1 MKTTMKF
8 LGALG
13 LIGALVSASSAG
25 ELLLPRISL
34 GTANVKTISGDRGG
48 YVIDYA
54 IRALKMRR
62 SGTFVRFN
70 GSCDSACTLYLSMP
84 KSKVCITQS
93 ASFGFHLPYGVS
105 ARGNQVA
112 ANFMMKNY
120 PGWVRGWIAKRGGL
134 KSSIATMTYADASRF
149 LPTCPSQ
156 QQGMTVASL
165 SPTRLRGG

>member
-1 MKTTMKF
+1 MKTIMKF

-13 LIGALVSASSAG
+13 LMGAMVSAGSAG
-25 ELLLPRISL
+25 ELLRPRISL

-84 KSKVCITQS
+84 KSKVCVTRN

-156 QQGMTVASL
+156 QRGMTVASL

>member
-1 MKTTMKF
+1 MKTMMKF

-13 LIGALVSASSAG
+13 LMGALVSASSAD
-25 ELLLPRISL
+25 ELLRPRINFRN
-34 GTANVKTISGDRGG
+34 ANVKTISGDRGG

-62 SGTFVRFN
+62 SGGFVRFS
-70 GSCDSACTLYLSMP
+70 GACDSACTLYLSMP
-84 KSKVCITQS
+84 RSKVCITQS
-93 ASFGFHLPYGVS
+93 ASFGFHLPYGAG

-149 LPTCPSQ
+149 LPTCPSEQ
-156 QQGMTVASL
+156 RGMNIASL
-165 SPTRLRGG
+165 GPTRLRGG

>member
-1 MKTTMKF
+1 MKTIMKF

-13 LIGALVSASSAG
+13 LMGAMVSASSAG
-25 ELLLPRISL
+25 ELLRPRISL
-34 GTANVKTISGDRGG
+34 GTANVKTVSGDRGG

-93 ASFGFHLPYGVS
+93 ASFGFHLPYGVG

-149 LPTCPSQ
+149 LPTCPSGQ
-156 QQGMTVASL
+156 RNMTIASL

>member
-1 MKTTMKF
+1 MKTIMKF

-13 LIGALVSASSAG
+13 LMGALVSASAAG
-25 ELLLPRISL
+25 ELLRPRISL

-84 KSKVCITQS
+84 RSKVCITQS
-93 ASFGFHLPYGVS
+93 ASFGFHLPYGVG

-156 QQGMTVASL
+156 QRGMTVASL

>member
-1 MKTTMKF
+1 MKF

-13 LIGALVSASSAG
+13 LMGALVSTSSAG
-25 ELLLPRISL
+25 ELLRPRISL

-156 QQGMTVASL
+156 QLGMNVASL

>member
-1 MKTTMKF
+1 MKTIMKF

-13 LIGALVSASSAG
+13 LMGALVSTSSAG
-25 ELLLPRISL
+25 ELLRPRISL

-84 KSKVCITQS
+84 RSKVCITQS
-93 ASFGFHLPYGVS
+93 ASFGFHLPYGVG

-112 ANFMMKNY
+112 ANLMMKNY

-134 KSSIATMTYADASRF
+134 KSSIAKMTYADASRF
-149 LPTCPSQ
+149 LPTCPSEQ
-156 QQGMTVASL
+156 RGTTIASL
-165 SPTRLRGG
+165 SATRLRGG

>member
-25 ELLLPRISL
+25 ELLRPRISL

-112 ANFMMKNY
+112 ANFMMKSY

-134 KSSIATMTYADASRF
+134 TSSIATMTYADASRF
-149 LPTCPSQ
+149 LPSCPSQ
-156 QQGMTVASL
+156 QRGMTVASL

>member
-1 MKTTMKF
+1 MKTVMKF

-13 LIGALVSASSAG
+13 LMGAMISAGSAG
-25 ELLLPRISL
+25 ELVRPRINL

-54 IRALKMRR
+54 IRVLKMRR
-62 SGTFVRFN
+62 GGGFVRFD
-70 GSCDSACTLYLSMP
+70 GACDSACTLYLSMP
-84 KSKVCITQS
+84 KSRVCVTQN
-93 ASFGFHLPYGVS
+93 ASFGFHLPYGAG

-112 ANFMMKNY
+112 ADFLMKNY

-134 KSSIATMTYADASRF
+134 KGYIATMTYADASRF
-149 LPTCPSQ
+149 LPTCPSEQ
-156 QQGMTVASL
+156 RMTVASL

>member
-1 MKTTMKF
+1 MKTIMKF

-13 LIGALVSASSAG
+13 LMGALVSASSAG
-25 ELLLPRISL
+25 ELLRPRISL

-84 KSKVCITQS
+84 RSKVCITQN

-149 LPTCPSQ
+149 LPTCPSEQ
-156 QQGMTVASL
+156 RGMTVASL

>member
-1 MKTTMKF
+1 
-8 LGALG
+8 LAGAAVS
-13 LIGALVSASSAG
+13 GAKVVARNQATNA
-25 ELLLPRISL
+25 ERDAV
-34 GTANVKTISGDRGG
+34 TNERGG

-93 ASFGFHLPYGVS
+93 ASFGFHLPYGAG

-149 LPTCPSQ
+149 LPTCPSEQ
-156 QQGMTVASL
+156 RGTTIASL

>member
-1 MKTTMKF
+1 MKTIMKF

-13 LIGALVSASSAG
+13 LMGAMVSAGSAD
-25 ELLLPRISL
+25 ELLRPRINL

-62 SGTFVRFN
+62 SGTFVRFS

-84 KSKVCITQS
+84 KSKVCVTRN

-149 LPTCPSQ
+149 LPTCPSEQ
-156 QQGMTVASL
+156 RSMTVASL

>member
-1 MKTTMKF
+1 MKF
-8 LGALG
+8 IAALALTGAM
-13 LIGALVSASSAG
+13 ISTSSADQ
-25 ELLLPRISL
+25 LLRPRMNL
-34 GTANVKTISGDRGG
+34 GKSYVKTISGDRGG

-62 SGTFVRFN
+62 SGGFVRFD
-70 GSCDSACTLYLSMP
+70 GACDSACTLYLSMP
-84 KSKVCITQS
+84 KSKMCVTRN
-93 ASFGFHLPYGVS
+93 ASFGFHLPYGAG

-134 KSSIATMTYADASRF
+134 TNSVATMRYADASRF
-149 LPTCPSQ
+149 LPTCPTER
-156 QQGMTVASL
+156 GTIASL

>member
-1 MKTTMKF
+1 MKTIMKL

-13 LIGALVSASSAG
+13 LMGALVSASSAG
-25 ELLLPRISL
+25 ELLRPRINL

-84 KSKVCITQS
+84 RSKVCITQS
-93 ASFGFHLPYGVS
+93 ASFGFHLPYGAG

-134 KSSIATMTYADASRF
+134 NSSIATMTYADASRF

-156 QQGMTVASL
+156 QRGMTVASL

>member
-13 LIGALVSASSAG
+13 LMGALVSASTAG
-25 ELLLPRISL
+25 ELLRPSIKL

-54 IRALKMRR
+54 IRVLKMRR
-62 SGTFVRFN
+62 SGGFVRFN
-70 GSCDSACTLYLSMP
+70 GACDSACTLYLAMP
-84 KSKVCITQS
+84 KGKACVTQR
-93 ASFGFHLPYGVS
+93 ASFGFHLPYGAG

-120 PGWVRGWIAKRGGL
+120 PGWVRSWIAKRGGL
-134 KSSIATMTYADASRF
+134 KGSIATMTYADASRY
-149 LPTCPSQ
+149 LPTCPSEQ
-156 QQGMTVASL
+156 RMAIANLG
-165 SPTRLRGG
+165 PTRLRGG